1 MNQNYK
7 DMIAHLENLER
18 NGATS
23 VTLSVNHLLDV
34 LRTSV
39 SNVNNHSNKRPTPN
53 KKSALD
59 GGYFGD
65 DDETQ

>member
-18 NGATS
+18 SGATS

-34 LRTSV
+34 LRASV
-39 SNVNNHSNKRPTPN
+39 SNVSTQSNKRPNLN
-53 KKSALD
+53 KKSPTNPVR
-59 GGYFGD
+59 FR
-65 DDETQ
+65 

>member
-18 NGATS
+18 SGATS

-34 LRTSV
+34 LRASV
-39 SNVNNHSNKRPTPN
+39 SNVSTQSNKRPNLN
-53 KKSALD
+53 KKSGLD
-59 GGYFGD
+59 GGYFVD
-65 DDETQ
+65 DDEA